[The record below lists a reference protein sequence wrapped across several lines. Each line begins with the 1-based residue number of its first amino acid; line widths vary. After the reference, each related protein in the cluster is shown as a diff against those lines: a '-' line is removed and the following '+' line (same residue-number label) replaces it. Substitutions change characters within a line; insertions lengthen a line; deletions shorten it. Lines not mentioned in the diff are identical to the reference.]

1 MEQSQ
6 ATSRF
11 YAEVWP
17 HAQAVLRTA
26 RFLLRN
32 SADADDLAQETML
45 KAFRS
50 LDRLKPETDAKA
62 WLMTILRNTRIDHL
76 RSRASDKGV
85 SLEQLA
91 SEPEA
96 SEQQAGQLDSDDV
109 WKNPESVLQAFADQ
123 QIIDAMRQLPE
134 EIRWTLLLVDVN
146 GMEIAEAAEVLNVPP
161 GTVKSRTHRG
171 RGMLRDVLV
180 PVAREMRLTR

>member
-6 ATSRF
+6 ATTRF

-17 HAQAVLRTA
+17 HAPTVLRTA

-32 SADADDLAQETML
+32 SADADDVAQETML

-50 LDRLKPETDAKA
+50 LERLKPGTDAKA
-62 WLMTILRNTRIDHL
+62 WLLTILRNTRIDHL
-76 RSRASDKGV
+76 RSRASDRNV

-91 SEPEA
+91 DDPEA
-96 SEQQAGQLDSDDV
+96 RGQPGRFDDDEA
-109 WKNPESVLQAFADQ
+109 WDDPESLLQAFGDE

-134 EIRWTLLLVDVN
+134 EIRWTLLLVDVH
-146 GMEIAEAAEVLNVPP
+146 GMDIAEAASVLDVPL
-161 GTVKSRTHRG
+161 GTIKSRSHRG
-171 RGMLRDVLV
+171 RAMLRDVLL
-180 PVAREMRLTR
+180 PLARGLRYVR